1 MVGHQRRNNTMRVGG
16 SQVIPRPNNYR
27 TIDHNPFTNLDTRA
41 LRSLDAVS
49 AAVKA
54 FKPDQILRQP
64 LENARPSAVLVG
76 LFETSRGVE
85 AILTRRS
92 QEMTN
97 HRGEISFP
105 GGRLDAGET
114 VVDAALR
121 ETHEEIGL
129 LPSDARVVGEL
140 NGMATVVSNSHIVPI
155 VAWTRY
161 YLRAADAHRVISA
174 LVTNHWRPT
183 LAAQLPYPQSS
194 ARPEFDLVA
203 PLRAPMTPMRKLI
216 FSSLGLVL
224 QSSSPQPTAS
234 HGQLRLVNCD
244 QRPSSCSSS
253 STQ

>member
-41 LRSLDAVS
+41 LQSLDAVS

-155 VAWTRY
+155 VARY
-161 YLRAADAHRVISA
+161 ASAPNFRAVNSEVDRVFSVPLLELTQKDTYSQEHWVFSDREFQINFFYLDDETIWGATARILFQVMM
-174 LVTNHWRPT
+174 
-183 LAAQLPYPQSS
+183 LA
-194 ARPEFDLVA
+194 V
-203 PLRAPMTPMRKLI
+203 K
-216 FSSLGLVL
+216 
-224 QSSSPQPTAS
+224 
-234 HGQLRLVNCD
+234 HK
-244 QRPSSCSSS
+244 
-253 STQ
+253 

>member
-16 SQVIPRPNNYR
+16 SQVIPRPNNFR

-41 LRSLDAVS
+41 LQSLDAVS

-114 VVDAALR
+114 AVDAALR

-140 NGMATVVSNSHIVPI
+140 NGMATVVSNSHIVPV
-155 VAWTRY
+155 VARY
-161 YLRAADAHRVISA
+161 ASEPNFRAVNSEVDRVFSVPLLELTQKDTYSQEHWVFSDREFQINFFYLDDETIWGATARILFQVMM
-174 LVTNHWRPT
+174 
-183 LAAQLPYPQSS
+183 LA
-194 ARPEFDLVA
+194 V
-203 PLRAPMTPMRKLI
+203 K
-216 FSSLGLVL
+216 
-224 QSSSPQPTAS
+224 
-234 HGQLRLVNCD
+234 HK
-244 QRPSSCSSS
+244 
-253 STQ
+253 

>member
-41 LRSLDAVS
+41 LQSLDAVS

-64 LENARPSAVLVG
+64 LENAKPSAVLVG

-114 VVDAALR
+114 AVDAALR

-155 VAWTRY
+155 VARY
-161 YLRAADAHRVISA
+161 ASAPNFRAVNSEVDRVFSVPLLELTQKDTYSQEHWVFSDREFQINFFYLDDETIWGATARILFQVMM
-174 LVTNHWRPT
+174 
-183 LAAQLPYPQSS
+183 LA
-194 ARPEFDLVA
+194 V
-203 PLRAPMTPMRKLI
+203 K
-216 FSSLGLVL
+216 
-224 QSSSPQPTAS
+224 
-234 HGQLRLVNCD
+234 HK
-244 QRPSSCSSS
+244 
-253 STQ
+253 